1 MSNLKSLEIS
11 DPGNGE
17 SVKFVKLELLL
28 LENKK
33 VKKVKIGDGGR
44 KENKRRGI
52 ETRMRIT
59 CRYMRIDW

>member
-17 SVKFVKLELLL
+17 SVKFVLLEILL

-52 ETRMRIT
+52 ETCMHIL
-59 CRYMRIDW
+59 CRYMRID